1 MIGCLNDEKC
11 TYPRCPR
18 TCGLDE
24 PGIIAM
30 LQEQIEVLRTYRRNM
45 NLGLLEIRHLEERLD
60 NLQREG
66 YKDSF
71 NYYDECPFDDCI
83 HHPMDMK
90 QYRPEYWQKQGC
102 PTRCFYFANPKYAED
117 SLGTYACPYYDDE
130 CK

>member
-30 LQEQIEVLRTYRRNM
+30 LQEQNEVLRTYRRRM
-45 NLGLLEIRHLEERLD
+45 GAALHEIYRLGEHLND
-60 NLQREG
+60 IQREG
-66 YKDSF
+66 RKDSF
-71 NYYDECPFDDCI
+71 NYYDECPYDDCI

-90 QYRPEYWQKQGC
+90 RYRPEYWQKQGY
-102 PTRCFYFANPKYAED
+102 PTRCSYFTNPKYAED
-117 SLGTYACPYYDDE
+117 FLGKCNCRYYDDE

>member
-18 TCGLDE
+18 TCGLNE

-30 LQEQIEVLRTYRRNM
+30 LQEQNEILRTYRRNM
-45 NLGLLEIRHLEERLD
+45 NKALCEIRHLEERID
-60 NLQREG
+60 RLQWEG

-71 NYYDECPFDDCI
+71 NYYDECKFSDCI
-83 HHPMDMK
+83 HNPMGMK
-90 QYRPEYWQKQGC
+90 EYRPELWQKRGY
-102 PTRCFYFANPKYAED
+102 PTRCSFFLAEPGTEN
-117 SLGTYACPYYDDE
+117 LGEWNCPYYDDE

>member
-1 MIGCLNDEKC
+1 MISCLNDEKC

-45 NLGLLEIRHLEERLD
+45 SIGLLEIYHLEERLD
-60 NLQREG
+60 KLQQEG

-71 NYYDECPFDDCI
+71 NHYDECPYNDCI
-83 HHPMDMK
+83 FNPMDMK
-90 QYRPEYWQKQGC
+90 KYRPEYWQQKGY
-102 PTRCFYFANPKYAED
+102 PNRCSYFIDEPD
-117 SLGTYACPYYDDE
+117 TPGLGEWGCPYYDDE